1 MTYSCAIFPE
11 LDGDLGTTSSLSSS
25 SSSSSSP
32 DDDSFN
38 PIYLADSYPSP
49 ASHETTDALES
60 AQYAKLHHI
69 IRKAKIRRGHRV
81 LEIGSG
87 WGSMAIEAVRLTG
100 CTVDTLTLST
110 QQKVLAEERIR
121 KAGLEDSITVHL
133 MDFRSIPDDWKHTFD
148 RLVSVEMLEAVGKEY
163 IQPYF
168 KMIDEVLNE
177 KGVAVFQ
184 VITIPESRFDN
195 CEFGREWVRGWG
207 QR

>member
-1 MTYSCAIFPE
+1 
-11 LDGDLGTTSSLSSS
+11 
-25 SSSSSSP
+25 
-32 DDDSFN
+32 
-38 PIYLADSYPSP
+38 
-49 ASHETTDALES
+49 
-60 AQYAKLHHI
+60 
-69 IRKAKIRRGHRV
+69 
-81 LEIGSG
+81 
-87 WGSMAIEAVRLTG
+87 MAIEAVRLTG

>member
-1 MTYSCAIFPE
+1 
-11 LDGDLGTTSSLSSS
+11 
-25 SSSSSSP
+25 
-32 DDDSFN
+32 
-38 PIYLADSYPSP
+38 
-49 ASHETTDALES
+49 
-60 AQYAKLHHI
+60 
-69 IRKAKIRRGHRV
+69 
-81 LEIGSG
+81 
-87 WGSMAIEAVRLTG
+87 MAIEAVRLTG

-133 MDFRSIPDDWKHTFD
+133 MDFRSIPDDWKHTFV